1 MNFRDDVYRLLYGDN
16 VDVANARE
24 TKSVPDVYHDL
35 TMLLADNDITK
46 YNEVRK
52 LEASVFLTEIENR
65 IKTRNIKTVNNI
77 NPIGFKK

>member
-1 MNFRDDVYRLLYGDN
+1 MNFRDDVYR
-16 VDVANARE
+16 
-24 TKSVPDVYHDL
+24 
-35 TMLLADNDITK
+35 
-46 YNEVRK
+46 

>member
-1 MNFRDDVYRLLYGDN
+1 MNFGDDVYRLLYGDN
-16 VDVANARE
+16 VNVASARE
-24 TKSVPDVYHDL
+24 AKSVSDVYHDL

-52 LEASVFLTEIENR
+52 LDASVFLTEIENR
-65 IKTRNIKTVNNI
+65 LKTRNIKTINNI